1 MRTPGARPRNLAP
14 VRWWK
19 WLGLAGVAGVTA
31 TGIVV
36 AQAERRR
43 RAYTAGEVRA
53 RLHARL
59 EEVAEKEPTEPAQP
73 GSSRTADGGA
83 GGAHRSRGRAKLSNL
98 LRRGRRI
105 RHSEFDSQ

>member
-1 MRTPGARPRNLAP
+1 

-36 AQAERRR
+36 ARAERRR
-43 RAYTAGEVRA
+43 RAYTAGEVRT
-53 RLHARL
+53 RLHVRL
-59 EEVAEKEPTEPAQP
+59 EEASRDQAHEPAEAAASQ
-73 GSSRTADGGA
+73 ALDGTS
-83 GGAHRSRGRAKLSNL
+83 GGTHRSRRRAKLSNL

-105 RHSEFDSQ
+105 RHPESHRQ

>member
-1 MRTPGARPRNLAP
+1 

-43 RAYTAGEVRA
+43 RAYTAGEVRD

-59 EEVAEKEPTEPAQP
+59 EEAAVNEAAQPVEPAGP
-73 GSSRTADGGA
+73 GPHTGTGA
-83 GGAHRSRGRAKLSNL
+83 AARGAHRSRGRAKLSNL

-105 RHSEFDSQ
+105 RHSEFDRQ

>member
-1 MRTPGARPRNLAP
+1 

-43 RAYTAGEVRA
+43 RAYTAGEVRD

-59 EEVAEKEPTEPAQP
+59 EEASQNEAAQPDESAEPARHP
-73 GSSRTADGGA
+73 AA
-83 GGAHRSRGRAKLSNL
+83 GVPARGTHRSRGRAKLSNL

-105 RHSEFDSQ
+105 RHSEFDRQ

>member
-1 MRTPGARPRNLAP
+1 

-31 TGIVV
+31 TGLVV
-36 AQAERRR
+36 ARAERRR
-43 RAYTAGEVRA
+43 RAYTAGEVRE

-59 EEVAEKEPTEPAQP
+59 EEASRDVAARPVGRAEPSP
-73 GSSRTADGGA
+73 RTAAGA
-83 GGAHRSRGRAKLSNL
+83 APGTHRSRVRTKLPNL

-105 RHSEFDSQ
+105 RHADFDRQ